1 MNKRERARVVKDLR
15 KAAKA
20 MANDPNACY
29 LGCCAYIDD
38 IDSLIEFEC
47 ALMPIRAGTYWW
59 PTDEEHRH
67 VRVMALL
74 FVAAAVEA
82 GDWP

>member
-15 KAAKA
+15 EAAERA
-20 MANDPNACY
+20 ERDRVAVADAIAGIGIFDRWAVARRTAFTMLRSDCY
-29 LGCCAYIDD
+29 YDTIKHAPL
-38 IDSLIEFEC
+38 
-47 ALMPIRAGTYWW
+47 
-59 PTDEEHRH
+59 
-67 VRVMALL
+67 ALL